1 MSKIQEKE
9 NEKEW
14 RRERKETYA
23 DQGVD
28 IIEVALNEFVAFTQ
42 EFFRRLILK
51 VFDHTNDFKVV
62 FVLVQSSKYI
72 STLKSWAK

>member
-1 MSKIQEKE
+1 
-9 NEKEW
+9 
-14 RRERKETYA
+14 
-23 DQGVD
+23 
-28 IIEVALNEFVAFTQ
+28 LNEFVAFTQ